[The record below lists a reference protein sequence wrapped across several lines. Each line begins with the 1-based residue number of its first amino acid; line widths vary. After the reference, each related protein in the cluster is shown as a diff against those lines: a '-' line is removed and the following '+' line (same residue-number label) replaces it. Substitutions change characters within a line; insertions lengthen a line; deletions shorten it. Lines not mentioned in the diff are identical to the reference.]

1 MRDFKKGDVFPD
13 YELPNHEG
21 TKRKLSDLQGKN
33 PVVLVLAR
41 GGYCP
46 KEDLQHQWMAVMQ
59 REMQVGYCSFISIS
73 TDSQLQS
80 LEWRTRLGAH
90 WQFLCDEE
98 RMIQK
103 DLKIKEY
110 TDPQHNPMIPHTLI
124 LEPGLK
130 IYKIYNGYW
139 YWGRPTPEEIRQDL
153 REVSKNIRPDW
164 DLADAL
170 VKEQWQKGNK
180 AFFYPYEDH
189 KN

>member
-21 TKRKLSDLQGKN
+21 TKRKLSDLQGKD

-80 LEWRTRLGAH
+80 LE
-90 WQFLCDEE
+90 
-98 RMIQK
+98 
-103 DLKIKEY
+103 
-110 TDPQHNPMIPHTLI
+110 
-124 LEPGLK
+124 
-130 IYKIYNGYW
+130 
-139 YWGRPTPEEIRQDL
+139 
-153 REVSKNIRPDW
+153 
-164 DLADAL
+164 
-170 VKEQWQKGNK
+170 
-180 AFFYPYEDH
+180 
-189 KN
+189 